1 MAHLVIASSH
11 LPGSLCWSTLLYM
24 YYHSSFDITQP
35 IDVYLHH
42 SISTYFSYIAVV
54 KMVLQAEMWSEIDYQ
69 YMTEEREGDL
79 PRRWYGALSIESH
92 KPVLPRIVR
101 QLEKRQAKRS
111 KGGSFKAVLSRCL

>member
-1 MAHLVIASSH
+1 
-11 LPGSLCWSTLLYM
+11 M

-69 YMTEEREGDL
+69 YMTEEREGDCQTTN
-79 PRRWYGALSIESH
+79 SH
-92 KPVLPRIVR
+92 GDDMV
-101 QLEKRQAKRS
+101 
-111 KGGSFKAVLSRCL
+111 C